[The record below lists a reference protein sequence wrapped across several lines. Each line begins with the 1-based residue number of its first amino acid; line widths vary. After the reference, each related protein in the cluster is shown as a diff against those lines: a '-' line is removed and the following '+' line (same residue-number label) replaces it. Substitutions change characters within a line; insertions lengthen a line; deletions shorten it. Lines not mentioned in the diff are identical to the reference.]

1 MEMDKPLVT
10 ISCIT
15 FNQENYISDAIE
27 GFLNQQTNFDYEVY
41 IHDDASTDGTRRIIE
56 KYIEK
61 YPEKIHGILE
71 TENQFSKG
79 MNPNFINYHESSGK
93 YIALCEGDDYWID
106 PLKLQKQVDYME
118 SHKDCTFC
126 FTNGY
131 IQNAEDNNDK
141 RVFIP
146 YNHSRYDKHYYKQ
159 GNRKYDLS
167 NFYQL
172 SFIPTASFVFPRS
185 NLNKLPQSFFNKCQA
200 GDLKMRLFY
209 TAMGYAY
216 FIDDATCVYRE
227 NVSNSSMSR
236 WAREDCNRN
245 MERDAEIITMID
257 DVDDFSDLRYSH
269 QLNKIKDLHIENY
282 LRYFKVNEFFRDPK
296 ARNYFNQML
305 LLDRIRLIAKR
316 MMRK

>member
-1 MEMDKPLVT
+1 MNKPLVT

-15 FNQENYISDAIE
+15 FNQEKYIGDAIE
-27 GFLNQQTNFDYEVY
+27 GFLTQQTNFEYEIY
-41 IHDDASTDGTRRIIE
+41 IHDDASTDGTRHIIE

-79 MNPNFINYHESSGK
+79 INPNFINYHQSSGK

-106 PLKLQKQVDYME
+106 PLKLQKQVDYLE
-118 SHKDCTFC
+118 NHEDCTFC

-131 IQNAEDNNDK
+131 IQNAADNNDK
-141 RVFIP
+141 RIFIP
-146 YNHSRYDKHYYKQ
+146 YNHSRYDKHYYKK

-172 SFIPTASFVFPRS
+172 SFIPTASFMFPRS
-185 NLNKLPQSFFNKCQA
+185 NLNKLPRSFFNKCQA

-216 FIDDATCVYRE
+216 FIDDPTCVYRE

-236 WAREDCNRN
+236 WASEDRNKN
-245 MERDAEIITMID
+245 MERDAEIIKMID
-257 DVDDFSDLRYSH
+257 DVDNFSNLRYSH

-282 LRYFKVNEFFRDPK
+282 LRYFKVKEFFRDTK
-296 ARNYFNQML
+296 ARSYFNQML
-305 LLDRIRLIAKR
+305 LLDRARLVVKR
-316 MMRK
+316 MMKGK